1 MAYVDQNQSKE
12 KTIAFV
18 VTLVIMAAVGYALV
32 TGLAYNVIKKAA
44 KDLNVIDIQDQ
55 PPPPP
60 EEPPPPP
67 PETPKVETPPPPV
80 SPPPLVQ
87 PPAAPP
93 PIATQTTLNP
103 PPPAPPIVAPPA
115 PPSPPAPPARP
126 SQAVGAKPK
135 GSPSGW
141 VTTDDYPPAA
151 LRNEEQG
158 RVGFKLDIDGTGR
171 ATNCTVTSSS
181 GHPDLDDTA
190 CKLLVRRARFSP
202 AKDAAGNGIPSAYSS
217 TVVWQIPKE

>member
-18 VTLVIMAAVGYALV
+18 VTMIIMAAVGYALV

-44 KDLNVIDIQDQ
+44 QNLNVIDIQDQ

-60 EEPPPPP
+60 ETPPPPP
-67 PETPKVETPPPPV
+67 KETPKVEV
-80 SPPPLVQ
+80 
-87 PPAAPP
+87 
-93 PIATQTTLNP
+93 
-103 PPPAPPIVAPPA
+103 PPIVAPPPIVQTQSPA
-115 PPSPPAPPARP
+115 PPIYTVPQAPPPSPPVITPTAPPAPPAPPKP
-126 SQAVGAKPK
+126 SQASGLKPR
-135 GSPSGW
+135 GSPGEW
-141 VTTDDYPPAA
+141 VTPDDYPPAA
-151 LRNEEQG
+151 LRNEEAG
-158 RVGFKLDIDGTGR
+158 RTGFRLDVGADGK

-190 CKLLVRRARFSP
+190 CKLLIRRSRFTP
-202 AKDAAGNGIPSAYSS
+202 AKDTAGNGMAATFNS